1 MHQENLHLDNMKH
14 LKFCFLPFIF
24 VLSGCA
30 CWFEDEPYTPPQST
44 TQDYLTLLWE
54 NQMIDNASIMI
65 AIRPTLTGG
74 ETSMSLYDSV
84 VTGTVGLTGSPPSD
98 LVDKYREIVSKSDA
112 EAAKKI
118 AADKKAI
125 DAETNRLEAKIDEE
139 KKKSAQLEEKNRLLE
154 KQHEQDRKDDIYY
167 LLTIAGT
174 IIVGIGAAVAAFGSM
189 LRGTIIGGFGAS
201 LAALPWLLDSTYF
214 VPVVMSG
221 LVIMFIEGLV
231 LMWKR
236 KRASKNCLTPENNL
250 PK

>member
-1 MHQENLHLDNMKH
+1 MKYST
-14 LKFCFLPFIF
+14 LCFIPFVFI
-24 VLSGCA
+24 LAGCA
-30 CWFEDEPYTPPQST
+30 SWFEEEPYTPPQSS

-54 NQMIDNASIMI
+54 KQMIDNASIMI

-125 DAETNRLEAKIDEE
+125 DAATNKLEAKIEEE
-139 KKKSAQLEEKNRLLE
+139 KKKSALLEEKNRLLE
-154 KQHEQDRKDDIYY
+154 KQREQDRKDDIYY

-174 IIVGIGAAVAAFGSM
+174 IIVGAGAIVAAFGSR
-189 LRGTIIGGFGAS
+189 LSGVVIGGFGAS
-201 LAALPWLLDSTYF
+201 LAALPWLLDSVYF

-221 LVIMFIEGLV
+221 LVIMFIAGLV
-231 LMWKR
+231 FMWKR
-236 KRASKNCLTPENNL
+236 KRASKNCLTEEKNSP
-250 PK
+250 